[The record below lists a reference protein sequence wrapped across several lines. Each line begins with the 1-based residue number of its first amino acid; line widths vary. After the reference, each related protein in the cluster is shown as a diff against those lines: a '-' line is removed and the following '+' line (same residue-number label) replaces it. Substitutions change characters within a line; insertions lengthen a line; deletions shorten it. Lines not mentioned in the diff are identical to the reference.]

1 MRPDHL
7 LGPEMRMSWNS
18 GRPIIGRFASAG
30 LGFLS
35 STIGC
40 PVAGSTGSRN
50 HTTTP
55 QIASPHLLTRTLASP
70 AWVSQTPIGLPAVC
84 AAAGAQ
90 SNAVKNE
97 IVKPSL
103 ATMENLLGKAA
114 CIAKKRIRAISV
126 DHLPQRV
133 RRTDAAVERPNTSI
147 AAPTSANSVQAGA
160 SEDASHQPPSA
171 TISSLPVEASTGPP
185 TFAAPCEEK

>member
-7 LGPEMRMSWNS
+7 FGPDIRMSWNNGS
-18 GRPIIGRFASAG
+18 PIIGRFAKAG

-40 PVAGSTGSRN
+40 PVAGLTGSRN

-70 AWVSQTPIGLPAVC
+70 AWVNQMPIGLPAVC
-84 AAAGAQ
+84 AMATGAQ
-90 SNAVKNE
+90 SKAAKTE

-103 ATMENLLGKAA
+103 AITENLLGKVV
-114 CIAKKRIRAISV
+114 CITKKRIRAMS
-126 DHLPQRV
+126 R
-133 RRTDAAVERPNTSI
+133 ESF
-147 AAPTSANSVQAGA
+147 APARQAN
-160 SEDASHQPPSA
+160 
-171 TISSLPVEASTGPP
+171 
-185 TFAAPCEEK
+185 